1 MNLSIA
7 FNDCSNILKISID
20 NVINIS
26 VVSGKQIHKLMHP
39 LKNRNKKKLL
49 QRVKGEIR
57 CKHRLLGWEK
67 LSKNQISLWDLL
79 WLIIII

>member
-7 FNDCSNILKISID
+7 FNDCSNILKISTD

-49 QRVKGEIR
+49 
-57 CKHRLLGWEK
+57 
-67 LSKNQISLWDLL
+67 
-79 WLIIII
+79 